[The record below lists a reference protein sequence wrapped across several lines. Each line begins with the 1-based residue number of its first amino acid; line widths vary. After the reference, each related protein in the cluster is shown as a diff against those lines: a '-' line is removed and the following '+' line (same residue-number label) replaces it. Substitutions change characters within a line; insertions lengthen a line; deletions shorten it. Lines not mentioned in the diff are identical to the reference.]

1 MIEIILRHEFWITVA
16 LLVLAAACTA
26 HYKLHPGAL
35 NTADSA
41 TYDTLLIAEAA
52 IDQARAENQTR
63 PFPTEAKETLNR
75 LIQSYNIYYG
85 CALSRLRFA
94 AREAWLTYRGAIAAN
109 VSSDQYFQQ
118 LNSNLS
124 DLANAIEALREAQAR

>member
-1 MIEIILRHEFWITVA
+1 MIELILKHEFWITAA
-16 LLVLAAACTA
+16 LLLLAAACTA

-35 NTADSA
+35 NTTDSA
-41 TYDTLLIAEAA
+41 AYDTLLIAEAA

-63 PFPTEAKETLNR
+63 PFSGEAKETLNR

-94 AREAWLTYRGAIAAN
+94 AREAWLTYRAA
-109 VSSDQYFQQ
+109 VAAAQRK
-118 LNSNLS
+118 
-124 DLANAIEALREAQAR
+124 RESAQ